1 MTVRHE
7 YSPRACSGMR
17 CAKATL
23 CTGTGFFKFYY
34 EAFAEQLQILSKQF
48 RPETE
53 SAIDELLNFQ
63 VDV

>member
-1 MTVRHE
+1 VLRYAVRKSDPLYVHW
-7 YSPRACSGMR
+7 
-17 CAKATL
+17 
-23 CTGTGFFKFYY
+23 FFKFYN
-34 EAFAEQLQILSKQF
+34 EAFAEQLQILSKKF

>member
-1 MTVRHE
+1 VLRYAVRKSDPLYGHW
-7 YSPRACSGMR
+7 
-17 CAKATL
+17 
-23 CTGTGFFKFYY
+23 FFKVYY
-34 EAFAEQLQILSKQF
+34 KAFAEPLQILSKKF

>member
-1 MTVRHE
+1 
-7 YSPRACSGMR
+7 MR

-23 CTGTGFFKFYY
+23 CTGTGFYKFYD
-34 EAFAEQLQILSKQF
+34 EAFAESLQILSKKF

-63 VDV
+63 VEV

>member
-1 MTVRHE
+1 MNITLA
-7 YSPRACSGMR
+7 RAQVCGAQKR
-17 CAKATL
+17 PFY
-23 CTGTGFFKFYY
+23 GHWFFKFYN
-34 EAFAEQLQILSKQF
+34 EAFASAEPLQILSKKF